1 MESTTTPVKWERE
14 LEALNN
20 ALNYYNLTG
29 YKVVKDYSY
38 KKDKYFLVDNKG
50 TTITGSWEY
59 NAINHFISGYGNAN
73 KKTKYMLE
81 ALIKI
86 NAMIADL
93 SNYENAKLNT
103 GAIAKISIDAINK
116 ATN

>member
-1 MESTTTPVKWERE
+1 MEAKHTAGTWHEKDGQIYPEETGKTLAIVYTQQN
-14 LEALNN
+14 EAEE
-20 ALNYYNLTG
+20 
-29 YKVVKDYSY
+29 K
-38 KKDKYFLVDNKG
+38 
-50 TTITGSWEY
+50 
-59 NAINHFISGYGNAN
+59 AN
-73 KKTKYMLE
+73 GKLIAAAPYLLE

-86 NAMIADL
+86 NSMIADL